1 MGASEYS
8 FATVNNNSAASIQRR
23 RAEILRIV
31 DGGAVRSQDAL
42 AAKLARRG
50 WRVAQPT
57 LSRDL
62 RELGLN
68 KTPTGL
74 SARPGAAQPDSDRTG
89 NLERALGE
97 FLRSA
102 VAAGS
107 LVVLRTPPAGA
118 HPLARALDEAALR
131 EVAGCI
137 AGDDT
142 IFLATASADVAR
154 KLARKLGAT
163 HG

>member
-1 MGASEYS
+1 M
-8 FATVNNNSAASIQRR
+8 NNNSPASIQRR

-31 DGGAVRSQDAL
+31 DGEAVRSQDAL

-68 KTPTGL
+68 KTPTGY
-74 SARPGAAQPDSDRTG
+74 ARPGAAPSGGDRVG

-118 HPLARALDEAALR
+118 HPLARALDEAALP
-131 EVAGCI
+131 EVVGCI

-142 IFLATASADVAR
+142 IFLATASVEVAR
-154 KLARKLGAT
+154 KLARKLGGAR
-163 HG
+163 G

>member
-1 MGASEYS
+1 
-8 FATVNNNSAASIQRR
+8 
-23 RAEILRIV
+23 LRIV
-31 DGGAVRSQDAL
+31 DGEAVRSQDAL
-42 AAKLARRG
+42 AAKLARKG

-68 KTPTGL
+68 KTPTGY
-74 SARPGAAQPDSDRTG
+74 ARPGAPQAGSDRTG
-89 NLERALGE
+89 NLARALGE

-142 IFLATASADVAR
+142 IFLATASAEVAR

>member
-1 MGASEYS
+1 
-8 FATVNNNSAASIQRR
+8 VNNNSVASIQRR

-31 DGGAVRSQDAL
+31 DGEAVRSQDAL

-68 KTPTGL
+68 KTPTGY
-74 SARPGAAQPDSDRTG
+74 ARPGAAQPSGDRSS

-97 FLRSA
+97 FLGSA

-118 HPLARALDEAALR
+118 HPLARALDEAGLP

-142 IFLATASADVAR
+142 VFLATTSAEVAR
-154 KLARKLGAT
+154 KLARKLGARR
-163 HG
+163 G